1 MKRWLN
7 LDIHRP
13 WDRPKK
19 DPNKKIHTDEYMQ
32 KGWDSSPHLA
42 VHPYKRGS
50 RHNKIGMWIM
60 WIFYVIVIAQVVY
73 AISVIPFWPITAMMG
88 LGLLFGAYVVITA
101 KNNGH

>member
-32 KGWDSSPHLA
+32 KGWDSSPSGA
-42 VHPYKRGS
+42 HPYVRGS
-50 RHNKIGMWIM
+50 LHNKIGMWVM
-60 WIFYVIVIAQVVY
+60 WTYYVTIILMVARLVWVLN
-73 AISVIPFWPITAMMG
+73 T
-88 LGLLFGAYVVITA
+88 
-101 KNNGH
+101 